1 MWFNTW
7 LKLCEVILALTL
19 TIMRWKQQ
27 LPNLPSTFIMA
38 YDVIV

>member
-19 TIMRWKQQ
+19 TIIKRNKQ
-27 LPNLPSTFIMA
+27 LPNLPSTFVMA